1 MDKKVIVI
9 LGPTATHKSDF
20 AIKLAEEF
28 PLEIISADSMQFYK
42 GMDIGTAK
50 IPKELR
56 KKIPHH
62 MIDIIDISE
71 EYSIADYKKQCI
83 EVFNGIYE
91 RNHIPILVGG
101 SGLYIRTITENFP
114 VEKGIKDDLLREELS
129 KLSTDEL
136 RMLATECDPVRTQI
150 IGKND
155 RKRLIRIIEY
165 YREAK
170 RPMSQIQNPLPPFK
184 FLKIGLIKERNKLYE
199 DIDKRVDRMIELGLV
214 EEVKKLKAEY
224 NKWSKTASQAIGY
237 KEIIAYLDGKISLDE
252 AIRLIKQHT
261 RNLAKRQITWFKKE
275 RDVTWIDVEDFDKA
289 YTEVKRLVGEFLNE
303 N

>member
-1 MDKKVIVI
+1 MDKKVVVI
-9 LGPTATHKSDF
+9 LGPTATHKSDV
-20 AIKLAEEF
+20 AMKLAEEF
-28 PLEIISADSMQFYK
+28 PLEIVSADSMQFYK

-50 IPKELR
+50 VPKEVR
-56 KKIPHH
+56 ETIPHH
-62 MIDIIDISE
+62 MIDIIDISK

-83 EVFNGIYE
+83 EVFSGIYR
-91 RNHIPILVGG
+91 RNHIPLLVGG

-114 VEKGIKDDLLREELS
+114 VEEGGKDNSLREELS
-129 KLSTDEL
+129 KLSTEEL
-136 RMLATECDPVRTQI
+136 RRMATEYDPDRAQA

-165 YREAK
+165 YRK
-170 RPMSQIQNPLPPFK
+170 TQVPMSQIQNPIPPFK

-214 EEVKKLKAEY
+214 EEVKKLKEGY
-224 NKWSKTASQAIGY
+224 SKWSKTAQQAIGY
-237 KEIIAYLDGKISLDE
+237 KEILAFLDGKMSLDE
-252 AIRLIKQHT
+252 AIKLIKQHT
-261 RNLAKRQITWFKKE
+261 RNFAKRQITWFKKE
-275 RDVTWIDVEDFDKA
+275 RDVVWIDIEDFDKA